1 MQKIVNNSRIRVQY
15 ACKIFRRYFLMAYF
29 DNGNQIFKDARK
41 NHYAVG
47 AYNTNNLE
55 WTRAELRAA
64 EETRTPLL
72 IQVSTGAAKYMGGY
86 KFVKDMVA
94 DQMDSMNISVPV
106 ILNLDHGDFES
117 AKECIALGYSSV
129 MFDGHAL
136 PTEENL
142 AKTKEII
149 KLAHERGIS
158 VEAEIGKIGE
168 NQGGGELASVED
180 AKKFVVAGVDKLA
193 CGIGNIHGVYPADW
207 KGLNFDRLKEI
218 AEAVPDTPLVLHGGS
233 GIPEDQ
239 VKKAIKLGIAK
250 ININTEFQLAFQDAT
265 RKYIEAEKDLD
276 KKNKGYDPRKL
287 LLPGAEAITA
297 KMKEMISW
305 MGTKT
310 IDDELKDASFDR
322 SSLNEE

>member
-1 MQKIVNNSRIRVQY
+1 
-15 ACKIFRRYFLMAYF
+15 MAYL

-72 IQVSTGAAKYMGGY
+72 IQVSTGASKYMGGY
-86 KFVKDMVA
+86 KFVKDMVE

-129 MFDGHAL
+129 MFDGHSL
-136 PTEENL
+136 PVEENL

-168 NQGGGELASVED
+168 NQGADGGELASVDD
-180 AKKFVVAGVDKLA
+180 AITFYKAGVDKLA
-193 CGIGNIHGVYPADW
+193 CGIGNIHGVYPEGW

-218 AEAVPDTPLVLHGGS
+218 SEAVPIPLVLHGGS

-239 VKKAIKLGIAK
+239 VKKAISLGIAK
-250 ININTEFQLAFQDAT
+250 VNINTEFQLAFQKAT
-265 RKYIEAEKDLD
+265 RQYIEDQKDLD
-276 KKNKGYDPRKL
+276 TAHKGYDPRKL
-287 LLPGAEAITA
+287 LLPGTEAITA
-297 KMKEMISW
+297 AMKEMIKW
-305 MGTKT
+305 LGTKT

-322 SSLNEE
+322 ASLNEE

>member
-1 MQKIVNNSRIRVQY
+1 
-15 ACKIFRRYFLMAYF
+15 MAYF
-29 DNGNQIFKDARK
+29 VNGNDIFKKARK
-41 NHYAVG
+41 EHYAVG

-55 WTRAELRAA
+55 WTRALLRGA

-86 KFVKDMVA
+86 KLVKDLVE
-94 DQMDSMNISVPV
+94 DSMDSMNISVPV
-106 ILNLDHGDFES
+106 ILNLDHGDYDS
-117 AKECIALGYSSV
+117 AVECIKLGYSSV

-168 NQGGGELASVED
+168 NQGAGELASVED
-180 AKKFVVAGVDKLA
+180 AKAFVAAGVDKLA
-193 CGIGNIHGVYPADW
+193 CGIGNIHGVYPEGW
-207 KGLNFDRLKEI
+207 TGLNFDRLKEI

-233 GIPEDQ
+233 GIPQDQ
-239 VKKAIKLGIAK
+239 IEKAISLGISK
-250 ININTEFQLAFQDAT
+250 ININTEFQLAFQEAT
-265 RKYIEAEKDLD
+265 RKYIEEGKDQD
-276 KKNKGYDPRKL
+276 KSKKGYDPRKL
-287 LLPGAEAITA
+287 LLPGTEAITDS
-297 KMKEMISW
+297 MKEMISW
-305 MGTKT
+305 MGTPS
-310 IDDELKDASFDR
+310 IDDKEADASFDR

>member
-1 MQKIVNNSRIRVQY
+1 
-15 ACKIFRRYFLMAYF
+15 MAYF

-129 MFDGHAL
+129 MFDGHNL
-136 PTEENL
+136 PTDENL

-180 AKKFVVAGVDKLA
+180 AKKFVAAGVDKLA

-250 ININTEFQLAFQDAT
+250 ININTEFQLAFQEAT
-265 RKYIEAEKDLD
+265 RKYIEDEKDLD
-276 KKNKGYDPRKL
+276 KKAKGYDPRKL

>member
-1 MQKIVNNSRIRVQY
+1 
-15 ACKIFRRYFLMAYF
+15 MAYLVK
-29 DNGNQIFKDARK
+29 GNDIFKAARE

-55 WTRAELRAA
+55 WTRALLRGAK
-64 EETRTPLL
+64 ETRTPLL

-86 KFVKDMVA
+86 KTVKDLVLNE
-94 DQMDSMNISVPV
+94 MDNMDIDVPV

-136 PTEENL
+136 PTDENL

-180 AKKFVVAGVDKLA
+180 AKKFVAAGVDKLA
-193 CGIGNIHGVYPADW
+193 CGIGNIHGVYPEGW
-207 KGLNFDRLKEI
+207 TGLNFDRLKEI
-218 AEAVPDTPLVLHGGS
+218 AEAVPNEPLVLHGGS
-233 GIPEDQ
+233 GIPQDQ
-239 VKKAIKLGIAK
+239 IEKAIQLGIAK
-250 ININTEFQLAFQDAT
+250 ININTEFQLAFQAAT
-265 RKYIEAEKDLD
+265 RKYIEDKMDLD
-276 KKNKGYDPRKL
+276 KGNKGYDPRKL
-287 LLPGAEAITA
+287 LRAGTDAITDS
-297 KMKEMISW
+297 MKEMISW
-305 MGTKT
+305 MGTAP
-310 IDDELKDASFDR
+310 IDTKESSVQFDEA
-322 SSLNEE
+322 SLNEE